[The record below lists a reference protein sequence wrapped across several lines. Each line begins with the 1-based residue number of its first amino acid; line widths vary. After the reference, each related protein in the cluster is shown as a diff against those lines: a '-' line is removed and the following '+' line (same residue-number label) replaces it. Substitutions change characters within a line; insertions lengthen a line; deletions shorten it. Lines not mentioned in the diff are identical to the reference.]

1 VSAKPENAITPQV
14 QSVDSSEP
22 CATVCSLMQSNYI
35 PWRQVIRYQRD
46 LYASA
51 MPFCLFV
58 CLLVRLFV
66 CLLPIKTVKVVLQ
79 RTIIIICTHR
89 NRLLSRR
96 SRQRERLHASNMS
109 ICSSVYLSVCLSV
122 CLSPN
127 CKKTRF
133 SQKLNNLELWC
144 LLTTYRTPYKGF
156 SKNPLLDP

>member
-1 VSAKPENAITPQV
+1 MSAKPENAITPEV

-58 CLLVRLFV
+58 CLFV
-66 CLLPIKTVKVVLQ
+66 CWFVCSFVCCLLKPLKSYSNVQLLLSAHT
-79 RTIIIICTHR
+79 R

-127 CKKTRF
+127 CKKN
-133 SQKLNNLELWC
+133 SI
-144 LLTTYRTPYKGF
+144 F
-156 SKNPLLDP
+156 SKTKQFRAMVSIDNL